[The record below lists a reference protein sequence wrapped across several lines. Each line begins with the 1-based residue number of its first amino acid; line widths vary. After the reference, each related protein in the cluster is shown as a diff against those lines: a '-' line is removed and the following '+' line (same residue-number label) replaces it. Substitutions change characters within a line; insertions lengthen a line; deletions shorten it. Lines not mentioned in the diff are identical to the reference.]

1 MRGAMKLSS
10 LKTSLSTLIRGQDS
24 DTLNQKNA
32 RNLIL
37 SSAWLGFI
45 DGGIATYLSVWL
57 ARMGATPTTL
67 GILSSGPQLV
77 NMFAQL
83 PAGAIAERQKDL
95 VRLANRSALIT
106 RSGFVL
112 MALLPFLFNSA
123 DIMWVAI
130 ALWTLITIPSS
141 IYYPTFM
148 SVIQRAVPPQMR
160 PRVNSNR
167 WAIYS
172 LIGAIAI
179 PVIGFMIDHLTFPVG
194 FQLAFV
200 ISFVGALPNIY
211 FFGRI
216 KIAPFEAIRTHDDS
230 PRPLLTRLNDFVRPF
245 FASKSFMRFNM
256 ATAAFR
262 VCLTMPAGLFS
273 IYWVDNLH
281 ASNTIIGMRGMIAY
295 AALVIGY
302 PFWGRVTS
310 RIGHRTLLFF
320 SALIG
325 LYPITTGL
333 SPTAEWLLPAAVL
346 WGIFVAAIDI
356 GFVDMLL
363 ISCPEGKHPT
373 FTAAANVFASM
384 QNFIGPL
391 LGAALAHFV
400 GVAEALIIAG
410 VLQIA
415 SGAFFILLPSREQE
429 DADHA
434 SRETAAEAA

>member
-1 MRGAMKLSS
+1 MLRG
-10 LKTSLSTLIRGQDS
+10 RES
-24 DTLNQKNA
+24 DTLDQKNA

-95 VRLANRSALIT
+95 VRLANLSALVT
-106 RSGFVL
+106 RFGFVL
-112 MALLPFLFNSA
+112 MAMLPFFFNSA
-123 DIMWVAI
+123 DILWVAI
-130 ALWTLITIPSS
+130 ALWTIITIPSS

-148 SVIQRAVPPQMR
+148 SVIQRAIPPQMR
-160 PRVNSNR
+160 PRVNANR

-172 LIGAIAI
+172 LVGAIAI
-179 PVIGFMIDHLTFPVG
+179 PVIGFMIDHLTFPIG
-194 FQLAFV
+194 FQLAFL

-211 FFGRI
+211 FFGRV
-216 KIAPFEAIRTHDDS
+216 KIPPFEAIRTHDDS
-230 PRPLLTRLNDFVRPF
+230 PRPLLTRLRDFVGPF
-245 FASKSFMRFNM
+245 FACKAFVRFNL

-302 PFWGRVTS
+302 PFWGRVTN
-310 RIGHRTLLFF
+310 RIGHRTLLLF

-325 LYPITTGL
+325 LYPIMTGL
-333 SPTAEWLLPAAVL
+333 SPSAEWLLPTAVI

-363 ISCPEGKHPT
+363 VSCPQGKHPT

-384 QNFIGPL
+384 QNFVGPL

-400 GVAEALIIAG
+400 GVAEALIITG
-410 VLQIA
+410 VLQIG
-415 SGAFFILLPSREQE
+415 SGAFFMLLPSREQE
-429 DADHA
+429 EAEHA
-434 SRETAAEAA
+434 RTEASAQAG

>member
-1 MRGAMKLSS
+1 MNPSSIKTALSALVRG
-10 LKTSLSTLIRGQDS
+10 RDS
-24 DTLNQKNA
+24 DTLDQRNA

-45 DGGIATYLSVWL
+45 DGGIATYLSVWM

-83 PAGAIAERQKDL
+83 PAGAFAERQKDL

-112 MALLPFLFNSA
+112 MAMLPFFFTA
-123 DIMWVAI
+123 PDILWIAI
-130 ALWTLITIPSS
+130 ALWTIITIPSS
-141 IYYPTFM
+141 LYYPTFM
-148 SVIQRAVPPQMR
+148 SVIQRAIPPQMR
-160 PRVNSNR
+160 PRVNANR

-172 LIGAIAI
+172 LVGAIAI
-179 PVIGFMIDHLTFPVG
+179 PVIGFMIDHLTFPIG

-200 ISFVGALPNIY
+200 ISCVGALPNIY
-211 FFGRI
+211 FFSKV
-216 KIAPFEAIRTHDDS
+216 KIAPFEAIRSHDDT
-230 PRPLLTRLNDFVRPF
+230 PRPLLRRLRDFVTPF
-245 FASKSFMRFNM
+245 FECKPFMRFNV

-262 VCLTMPAGLFS
+262 ICLTMPAGLFS

-295 AALVIGY
+295 AALVVGY
-302 PFWGRVTS
+302 PFWGRVTN

-325 LYPITTGL
+325 LYPILTGL
-333 SPTAEWLLPAAVL
+333 SPSAEWLLPTAVV
-346 WGIFVAAIDI
+346 WGVFVAAIDI

-363 ISCPEGKHPT
+363 ISCPQGKHPT
-373 FTAAANVFASM
+373 FTAAANVLASM
-384 QNFIGPL
+384 QNFAGPL
-391 LGAALAHFV
+391 IGAALAHYI
-400 GVAEALIIAG
+400 GVAEALIVAG

-415 SGAFFILLPSREQE
+415 SGAFFILLPSRAQE

-434 SRETAAEAA
+434 RTQPAQPGAAG